1 MASLYPAMAH
11 QTQATLPR
19 LTIEDFEAFG
29 VGTRDI
35 GRFEFVTYAP
45 LLKSHDDLMVWNA
58 YSANSTEW
66 IEHGREFNHDDQH
79 SFVHGDHHDHRRD
92 LEADEDHDAEHDADH
107 DAEHDAE
114 HDADHD
120 AEHDEDHDAAHEHEG
135 VEIVEHVHFTDSQ
148 GQTVEAVGSQGFPIA
163 PIWQT
168 SPVPDDTSVIN
179 YNLASI
185 PSFAAQL
192 ENMIKTA
199 SPILAEAGNLQEM
212 LGVLATSDA
221 EETPHSLLLEPVFDA
236 FSHEK
241 EPVVVGA
248 LVTVLEWEQFFHSVS
263 STDR

>member
-11 QTQATLPR
+11 QTTATLPR

-45 LLKSHDDLMVWNA
+45 LLKSHDELMVWNA

-79 SFVHGDHHDHRRD
+79 SFAHAEHHHEEGDEDDHRRD
-92 LEADEDHDAEHDADH
+92 LETDEDHDAAH
-107 DAEHDAE
+107 
-114 HDADHD
+114 
-120 AEHDEDHDAAHEHEG
+120 EHDEDHDAAHEHEG
-135 VEIVEHVHFTDSQ
+135 GEIVEHVHFTDSQ
-148 GQTVEAVGSQGFPIA
+148 GQTVEEVGSQSFPIA

-179 YNLASI
+179 YNLASS

-192 ENMIKTA
+192 ENMIKAA
-199 SPILAEAGNLQEM
+199 SPMLSEAGNMKEM
-212 LGVLATSDA
+212 LGPLATSDS

-248 LVTVLEWEQFFHSVS
+248 LVTVLEWETFFHSVS